1 MTNDENPPR
10 FKTLFAQALELPPE
24 ERGAFL
30 DAACR
35 GEPTLRADV
44 ESLLAY
50 DSGLEIAEHDEGF
63 LKSPLVRRSEETPA
77 DDSLQPLRDE
87 PTLPFHFGRYRIL
100 GRRGEGGMGIV
111 YEAEQ
116 DNPRRTVALKVIR
129 SELVS
134 PELVKRFKSE
144 AQILARLQHSGIAQV
159 YEAGM
164 SEDGRPFFAMELIR
178 GMPMDESAQSRSR
191 SAGAPRAVGQGV
203 RRGATRPR

>member
-1 MTNDENPPR
+1 MNEENPPLFR
-10 FKTLFAQALELPPE
+10 TLFAQALELPPE

-35 GEPTLRADV
+35 GKPTLRANVD
-44 ESLLAY
+44 SLLAY
-50 DSGLEIAEHDEGF
+50 DSSFLSGEHDEGF
-63 LKSPLVRRSEETPA
+63 LKSPLFRAAEATPA
-77 DDSLQPLRDE
+77 DLSWQAVTPE
-87 PTLPFHFGRYRIL
+87 AAPPSHIGRYLIV
-100 GRRGEGGMGIV
+100 RRCGEGGMGIV

-134 PELVKRFKSE
+134 PELVKRFQNE

-164 SEDGRPFFAMELIR
+164 STDGRPFFAMEFIYGIPL
-178 GMPMDESAQSRSR
+178 DEYA
-191 SAGAPRAVGQGV
+191 AVEV
-203 RRGATRPR
+203 

>member
-1 MTNDENPPR
+1 
-10 FKTLFAQALELPPE
+10 
-24 ERGAFL
+24 
-30 DAACR
+30 
-35 GEPTLRADV
+35 
-44 ESLLAY
+44 
-50 DSGLEIAEHDEGF
+50 
-63 LKSPLVRRSEETPA
+63 
-77 DDSLQPLRDE
+77 
-87 PTLPFHFGRYRIL
+87 
-100 GRRGEGGMGIV
+100 MGIV

-178 GMPMDESAQSRSR
+178 GMPMDEI
-191 SAGAPRAVGQGV
+191 RAVEV
-203 RRGATRPR
+203 SISRRASSCWPRCATRCNTPTITPSFIAT

>member
-1 MTNDENPPR
+1 MNDENPPR

-77 DDSLQPLRDE
+77 DDSLQPLR
-87 PTLPFHFGRYRIL
+87 
-100 GRRGEGGMGIV
+100 M
-111 YEAEQ
+111 
-116 DNPRRTVALKVIR
+116 NPRCPFTSA
-129 SELVS
+129 
-134 PELVKRFKSE
+134 
-144 AQILARLQHSGIAQV
+144 AIA
-159 YEAGM
+159 
-164 SEDGRPFFAMELIR
+164 S
-178 GMPMDESAQSRSR
+178 
-191 SAGAPRAVGQGV
+191 SAGAAKE
-203 RRGATRPR
+203 AWASFTRPNRTTRAGRSPSR